1 MSQVD
6 QLISQ
11 GRALFQAKD
20 YEACMAVLK
29 NALGENPSSA
39 EATWLMK
46 EAQRQWEDQRSME
59 ELEIYVENLKKEGMD
74 LFDREEYEKCLNIFQ
89 FLVQLEPEDKKFR
102 EYLKLTQQML
112 LENIAKEEPLYS
124 AEKGIE
130 QLAIVPM
137 TTRRTSLATDGSA
150 LPSQQ
155 FAWGG

>member
-59 ELEIYVENLKKEGMD
+59 ELEIYVEN
-74 LFDREEYEKCLNIFQ
+74 
-89 FLVQLEPEDKKFR
+89 
-102 EYLKLTQQML
+102 
-112 LENIAKEEPLYS
+112 
-124 AEKGIE
+124 
-130 QLAIVPM
+130 
-137 TTRRTSLATDGSA
+137 
-150 LPSQQ
+150 
-155 FAWGG
+155 